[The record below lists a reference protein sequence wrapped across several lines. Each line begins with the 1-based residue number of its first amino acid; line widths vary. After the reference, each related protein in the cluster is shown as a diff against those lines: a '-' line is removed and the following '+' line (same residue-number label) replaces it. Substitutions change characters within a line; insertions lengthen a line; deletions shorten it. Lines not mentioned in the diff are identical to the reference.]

1 MKNLNALDRNFLIT
15 MKKKEAEDEEG
26 VGKERIKETG
36 REGKGVGDKERNS
49 EGKREEEKG
58 EGK

>member
-1 MKNLNALDRNFLIT
+1 

-49 EGKREEEKG
+49 EGKREEENG
-58 EGK
+58 ERK